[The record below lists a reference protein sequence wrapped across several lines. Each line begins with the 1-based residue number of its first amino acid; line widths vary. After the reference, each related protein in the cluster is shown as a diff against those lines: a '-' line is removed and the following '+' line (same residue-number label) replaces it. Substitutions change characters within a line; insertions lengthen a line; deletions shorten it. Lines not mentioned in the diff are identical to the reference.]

1 MNVIET
7 RGLTKD
13 FGRGKGIL
21 DLDMQ
26 VPQGRVHG
34 FLGPNGAGKTTAIR
48 LLLDLLRADRGKARI
63 MGKDTVRHASELR
76 QHLGY
81 VPGEL
86 ALPGQLRG
94 REYLEQSAG
103 LRGDVDH
110 AWRRE
115 LVQRLRVD
123 VRPRIRELSKGN
135 KQKIALIDALQ
146 HRPPVLILDEP
157 TDGLDPTLREQVRR
171 LLRAHAQNGGTV
183 FLSSHVVH
191 EIQTMCDDVSIVLSG
206 KLRHQARIDDLVA
219 LEGMVVEATVPDPDA
234 ARRHLIQAGVQQM
247 QRRGQRIRLR
257 VQGNPLPALAALHHA
272 GASEPRIR
280 QGDLEEMFLR
290 LYTEDGR

>member
-257 VQGNPLPALAALHHA
+257 VQGNPLPALAALHHV